1 VASGIKKT
9 SGREWKINGPSVAL
23 NAIIVSNRAGT
34 AGTEAGGNK
43 DMSSKELNLTKKV
56 SLCRLRRVPDCKVI
70 KTVGGPYQERGVS
83 DLLLCWH
90 GRYVAIELKEPGR
103 FEDGYCLAERFKPTS
118 PTETA
123 NNNSYC
129 R

>member
-1 VASGIKKT
+1 
-9 SGREWKINGPSVAL
+9 
-23 NAIIVSNRAGT
+23 
-34 AGTEAGGNK
+34 
-43 DMSSKELNLTKKV
+43 MSSSISRNSELNLQQKFLKA
-56 SLCRLRRVPDCKVI
+56 LRLTDNCKVI

-123 NNNSYC
+123 QQQFLLQVLAAGGHGFFCSDLAVGLARLHRLMAMQNNS
-129 R
+129 